1 MTGIDILLIVIG
13 AILVAVSFAITE
25 KISGHEIEK
34 GTGREIWSDRDEMTI
49 KDRVNIVLA
58 DKSEQIINN
67 TDERLCHLSN
77 EKIMEFQE
85 FSEQINEKLNENH
98 NQSVFL
104 YKMLTEKQNE
114 MKEWMSE
121 IDSKYAGIKN
131 ELNTIEA
138 IIEKMKQ
145 LGKKE
150 PVREKKPAR
159 TKEAKEITQI
169 TEITAITANKGID
182 DSKNESAAA
191 GTSKVS
197 RPVPAANKKDMPQS
211 SKAAPVADGKN
222 VSKPNVSKP
231 QKALMSNR
239 NEKILELFDSG
250 KSLVEVS
257 KQLGMGQGEVKLVLD
272 LYRGNKK

>member
-58 DKSEQIINN
+58 DKSEQIIND
-67 TDERLCHLSN
+67 TDEKLCHLSN

-85 FSEQINEKLNENH
+85 FSEQINEKLGENH

-138 IIEKMKQ
+138 IIDKMKK
-145 LGKKE
+145 LSKKE
-150 PVREKKPAR
+150 PVSDRKPAQI
-159 TKEAKEITQI
+159 KEAKDI
-169 TEITAITANKGID
+169 TEIAENKGINHR
-182 DSKNESAAA
+182 KNESVAA

-197 RPVPAANKKDMPQS
+197 QPMPATNKKDRPQG
-211 SKAAPVADGKN
+211 SKAVPVADGKN

-239 NEKILELFDSG
+239 NEKILELYDSG